1 MMEMIEL
8 FRENQ
13 NTLKE
18 LSKDTSKA
26 ETQYMTESELLAVDF
41 DRVKRIYTNSLGL
54 SEDTAKSCDGLA
66 MVPAGP
72 IFIEFKNGKVPKDDV
87 KTKIRDSLLLYCDI
101 VKQTISDTRQEMEFI
116 LVYNE
121 KENQGQVKHSQ
132 REIKNHLAKKAGT
145 EHILFGLERFQTLYF
160 RAVHTYSP
168 SQFETFLQNVKK
180 KET

>member
-18 LSKDTSKA
+18 LSKDTSKGEA
-26 ETQYMTESELLAVDF
+26 QYMTESELLAVDF
-41 DRVKRIYTNSLGL
+41 DRVKRLYANGLDL
-54 SEDTAKSCDGLA
+54 SEETATSCDGL
-66 MVPAGP
+66 MLVPTRP
-72 IFIEFKNGKVPKDDV
+72 VFIEFKNGKVRTADV
-87 KTKIRDSLLLYCDI
+87 KTKIRDSLLLYCDLME
-101 VKQTISDTRQEMEFI
+101 QTISDTRQEMEFI

-132 REIKNHLAKKAGT
+132 REIKNYLAKKSGT
-145 EHILFGLERFQTLYF
+145 EHILFDLERFQTLYF

-168 SQFETFLQNVKK
+168 SQFETFLQNVKP